1 MRRLILTT
9 ASVLALGIGGVG
21 FAHAQGYSNQTGA
34 AAKMPSAPTRQMHKM
49 SSRSTRTS
57 ATRVSKSEV
66 KQAQQALREQGLY
79 RGRIDGV
86 LGPKTKTA
94 LRNFQ
99 RKNGLPATAS
109 LDRRT
114 MASLSGGGTQGQ
126 GSSMP
131 SSSGKTSAAPMTPQ
145 NGQMGQTGNAGA
157 GAGNGAATGG
167 GATAGEGP
175 STGAQPSPQK

>member
-9 ASVLALGIGGVG
+9 ASVLALGSAGL
-21 FAHAQGYSNQTGA
+21 AHAQGYSTQQGGASANMPPTQMQQTHS
-34 AAKMPSAPTRQMHKM
+34 PSA
-49 SSRSTRTS
+49 SATRTS
-57 ATRVSKSEV
+57 ATKVSKDEV

-114 MASLSGGGTQGQ
+114 MESLSGGGTQGQ

-131 SSSGKTSAAPMTPQ
+131 SSSGKTSAAPMMPP
-145 NGQMGQTGNAGA
+145 NGQIGQPGNAGA
-157 GAGNGAATGG
+157 ENGAATGG
-167 GATAGEGP
+167 GSTAGEGP
-175 STGAQPSPQK
+175 GTGAQPSPHK